1 MSTVVV
7 MTKKGKQSRAEIQR
21 NYRIKKLLLD
31 PEAARLKERER
42 WRRPWSM
49 VHGPWPMVDGPWYW
63 SVVYG
68 PCYWSM
74 VQGPWSMGNDA
85 WSMVLVHGQW
95 SMVN

>member
-31 PEAARLKERER
+31 PEAAWPTERER

-49 VHGPWPMVDGPWYW
+49 VHGPR
-63 SVVYG
+63 
-68 PCYWSM
+68 SM
-74 VQGPWSMGNDA
+74 VHGP
-85 WSMVLVHGQW
+85 
-95 SMVN
+95 

>member
-42 WRRPWSM
+42 WIRPWSM
-49 VHGPWPMVDGPWYW
+49 VHGPWHMVNGP
-63 SVVYG
+63 
-68 PCYWSM
+68 
-74 VQGPWSMGNDA
+74 
-85 WSMVLVHGQW
+85 WSMVLVHGPWSMVYEPWSMVLGQW
-95 SMVN
+95 SMVHDP

>member
-42 WRRPWSM
+42 WIRPWSM
-49 VHGPWPMVDGPWYW
+49 VHDPW
-63 SVVYG
+63 S
-68 PCYWSM
+68 WSM
-74 VQGPWSMGNDA
+74 VHIIDPR
-85 WSMVLVHGQW
+85 SMVHGLW
-95 SMVN
+95 STVNGSMVNGQLIRF